1 MKTAQLGIELGTR
14 HLRICTRD
22 KEEFLKI
29 KNMIAFDEDAKLKAF
44 GNEAFAMYEKQPY
57 SIHVVKPM
65 EHGVISDYTNM
76 RYLLGTV
83 LDHYFKRIRK
93 TGLMIAVPVDITN
106 VEKRAFEDL
115 AWESASRVK
124 DVTLVPKPILAA
136 IGSGIDVNAPCG
148 NMIID
153 IGASTTEISVISLGG
168 IVTSRLLP
176 YGGDQI
182 DEWIRDYVKKN
193 YKLAIGTRSARHL
206 KLAYAKIE
214 DKEAAMIKGRDLVSG
229 LPKQEKI
236 PIQIVEEQAQSQVR
250 DICVQVKAVLESITP
265 ELASDIMNQGI
276 YVSVDAKAP
285 DRVIAFSTDGAA
297 CVAPIDY
304 LNEKYEGFGVLW
316 LDVHREPVTPER
328 FWRKRA
334 ALFSTFT
341 GDAAQIPGLM
351 KTSIPPSRF
360 FFVSTRADEVPPAE
374 DIQFHHL
381 EIGLAK
387 EEALDAGNTAVLDW
401 LKASGIK
408 HLAIHIDL
416 DSVGSA
422 DIRSGIYREE
432 GLVDLSDPDLSSLKK
447 VGTLLKGVS
456 AAVDVVGVGVLEY
469 QMLDAPEFR
478 GMISDLPIFKG

>member
-236 PIQIVEEQAQSQVR
+236 PIQIVEEKAHSQVR

-276 YVSVDAKAP
+276 YVSGG
-285 DRVIAFSTDGAA
+285 GAA
-297 CVAPIDY
+297 FPKTAEWIKEEFKIPVHIADRPEDHVIPHTDSERVNKSQICFLSLDEPIEFEDMVDKSHKISVE
-304 LNEKYEGFGVLW
+304 LVFMLAMAQPHEQVNTLQN
-316 LDVHREPVTPER
+316 LI
-328 FWRKRA
+328 
-334 ALFSTFT
+334 ALFQDDEKVAKLKECNTEKELM
-341 GDAAQIPGLM
+341 QIL
-351 KTSIPPSRF
+351 
-360 FFVSTRADEVPPAE
+360 
-374 DIQFHHL
+374 
-381 EIGLAK
+381 
-387 EEALDAGNTAVLDW
+387 N
-401 LKASGIK
+401 ASGI
-408 HLAIHIDL
+408 
-416 DSVGSA
+416 
-422 DIRSGIYREE
+422 E
-432 GLVDLSDPDLSSLKK
+432 
-447 VGTLLKGVS
+447 
-456 AAVDVVGVGVLEY
+456 
-469 QMLDAPEFR
+469 
-478 GMISDLPIFKG
+478 

>member
-115 AWESASRVK
+115 AWESDSRVK

-236 PIQIVEEQAQSQVR
+236 PIQIVEEKAHSQVR

-276 YVSVDAKAP
+276 YVSGG
-285 DRVIAFSTDGAA
+285 GAA
-297 CVAPIDY
+297 FP
-304 LNEKYEGFGVLW
+304 
-316 LDVHREPVTPER
+316 
-328 FWRKRA
+328 
-334 ALFSTFT
+334 
-341 GDAAQIPGLM
+341 
-351 KTSIPPSRF
+351 KT
-360 FFVSTRADEVPPAE
+360 AE
-374 DIQFHHL
+374 WI
-381 EIGLAK
+381 K
-387 EEALDAGNTAVLDW
+387 EEFKIPVHIADRPEDHVILGMQSY
-401 LKASGIK
+401 LK
-408 HLAIHIDL
+408 
-416 DSVGSA
+416 
-422 DIRSGIYREE
+422 R
-432 GLVDLSDPDLSSLKK
+432 
-447 VGTLLKGVS
+447 
-456 AAVDVVGVGVLEY
+456 
-469 QMLDAPEFR
+469 
-478 GMISDLPIFKG
+478 

>member
-214 DKEAAMIKGRDLVSG
+214 DKEAAMIKGRNLVSG
-229 LPKQEKI
+229 
-236 PIQIVEEQAQSQVR
+236 
-250 DICVQVKAVLESITP
+250 
-265 ELASDIMNQGI
+265 
-276 YVSVDAKAP
+276 
-285 DRVIAFSTDGAA
+285 
-297 CVAPIDY
+297 
-304 LNEKYEGFGVLW
+304 
-316 LDVHREPVTPER
+316 
-328 FWRKRA
+328 
-334 ALFSTFT
+334 
-341 GDAAQIPGLM
+341 
-351 KTSIPPSRF
+351 
-360 FFVSTRADEVPPAE
+360 
-374 DIQFHHL
+374 
-381 EIGLAK
+381 
-387 EEALDAGNTAVLDW
+387 
-401 LKASGIK
+401 
-408 HLAIHIDL
+408 
-416 DSVGSA
+416 
-422 DIRSGIYREE
+422 
-432 GLVDLSDPDLSSLKK
+432 
-447 VGTLLKGVS
+447 
-456 AAVDVVGVGVLEY
+456 
-469 QMLDAPEFR
+469 
-478 GMISDLPIFKG
+478 

>member
-93 TGLMIAVPVDITN
+93 TGSYDRSSSGYYED

-176 YGGDQI
+176 YGGD
-182 DEWIRDYVKKN
+182 
-193 YKLAIGTRSARHL
+193 
-206 KLAYAKIE
+206 
-214 DKEAAMIKGRDLVSG
+214 
-229 LPKQEKI
+229 
-236 PIQIVEEQAQSQVR
+236 
-250 DICVQVKAVLESITP
+250 
-265 ELASDIMNQGI
+265 
-276 YVSVDAKAP
+276 P
-285 DRVIAFSTDGAA
+285 DR
-297 CVAPIDY
+297 
-304 LNEKYEGFGVLW
+304 
-316 LDVHREPVTPER
+316 
-328 FWRKRA
+328 
-334 ALFSTFT
+334 
-341 GDAAQIPGLM
+341 
-351 KTSIPPSRF
+351 
-360 FFVSTRADEVPPAE
+360 
-374 DIQFHHL
+374 
-381 EIGLAK
+381 
-387 EEALDAGNTAVLDW
+387 
-401 LKASGIK
+401 
-408 HLAIHIDL
+408 
-416 DSVGSA
+416 
-422 DIRSGIYREE
+422 
-432 GLVDLSDPDLSSLKK
+432 
-447 VGTLLKGVS
+447 
-456 AAVDVVGVGVLEY
+456 
-469 QMLDAPEFR
+469 
-478 GMISDLPIFKG
+478 

>member
-1 MKTAQLGIELGTR
+1 MNTRFVFGIKDQTASSAVVELTFTAAKVGDTVDLVIDVNNDAETIVSGDTVTGTVYAIDANGIKTAATDAVMGFANSAAVADDSDVDLTTDGKFTVKA
-14 HLRICTRD
+14 
-22 KEEFLKI
+22 KEDEKYYGSKI
-29 KNMIAFDEDAKLKAF
+29 TLIAFDEDAKLKAF

-229 LPKQEKI
+229 LPKQERYQF
-236 PIQIVEEQAQSQVR
+236 QIVEEKAHSQVR

-276 YVSVDAKAP
+276 YVSGG
-285 DRVIAFSTDGAA
+285 GAA
-297 CVAPIDY
+297 FP
-304 LNEKYEGFGVLW
+304 
-316 LDVHREPVTPER
+316 
-328 FWRKRA
+328 
-334 ALFSTFT
+334 
-341 GDAAQIPGLM
+341 
-351 KTSIPPSRF
+351 KT
-360 FFVSTRADEVPPAE
+360 AE
-374 DIQFHHL
+374 WI
-381 EIGLAK
+381 K
-387 EEALDAGNTAVLDW
+387 EEFKIPVHIADRPEDHVILGMQSY
-401 LKASGIK
+401 LK
-408 HLAIHIDL
+408 
-416 DSVGSA
+416 
-422 DIRSGIYREE
+422 R
-432 GLVDLSDPDLSSLKK
+432 
-447 VGTLLKGVS
+447 
-456 AAVDVVGVGVLEY
+456 
-469 QMLDAPEFR
+469 
-478 GMISDLPIFKG
+478 

>member
-193 YKLAIGTRSARHL
+193 YKLEIGMKNARRL
-206 KLAYAKIE
+206 KMAYAENETQQDISV
-214 DKEAAMIKGRDLVSG
+214 KGRDIVSG
-229 LPKQEKI
+229 LPKEVKI
-236 PIQIVEEQAQSQVR
+236 PAAIVEEKARDQIREICMQA
-250 DICVQVKAVLESITP
+250 KAVLEVVTP
-265 ELASDIMNQGI
+265 ELATDIVNEGI
-276 YVSVDAKAP
+276 YISG
-285 DRVIAFSTDGAA
+285 GA
-297 CVAPIDY
+297 C
-304 LNEKYEGFGVLW
+304 GF
-316 LDVHREPVTPER
+316 T
-328 FWRKRA
+328 
-334 ALFSTFT
+334 
-341 GDAAQIPGLM
+341 
-351 KTSIPPSRF
+351 KTEEWI
-360 FFVSTRADEVPPAE
+360 
-374 DIQFHHL
+374 
-381 EIGLAK
+381 K
-387 EEALDAGNTAVLDW
+387 EE
-401 LKASGIK
+401 LKVTVHIK
-408 HLAIHIDL
+408 PEPQDHVILGMQ
-416 DSVGSA
+416 S
-422 DIRSGIYREE
+422 Y
-432 GLVDLSDPDLSSLKK
+432 LK
-447 VGTLLKGVS
+447 
-456 AAVDVVGVGVLEY
+456 
-469 QMLDAPEFR
+469 
-478 GMISDLPIFKG
+478 